1 MRKRDRLKRRLRDVL
16 GVSKADDAI
25 SNQNAAPE
33 VHAPPEPPAVHDAQA
48 KPVASA
54 EAAPDHA
61 STENPNVDDGSG
73 APSGGEAAPEQATE
87 TAAAEGDEKAAEM
100 AKKAAKHVERTRVAM
115 LKFIV
120 EQGGQ
125 AGLAEMHDLSERR
138 YFIGHKRFSD
148 LMEGIVDEG
157 LIEYDHSA
165 GIATITEDGRAY
177 IDQ

>member
-1 MRKRDRLKRRLRDVL
+1 MRKRDRLKRRLRDLL
-16 GVSKADDAI
+16 GASKADETT

-33 VHAPPEPPAVHDAQA
+33 VNALPDSPAVHEARVA
-48 KPVASA
+48 PVASS
-54 EAAPDHA
+54 EAVPDHA
-61 STENPNVDDGSG
+61 STEGSNVDDGSRP
-73 APSGGEAAPEQATE
+73 ASEGGGAPEQATE
-87 TAAAEGDEKAAEM
+87 AAAAEVDAKAAEM

-125 AGLAEMHDLSERR
+125 AGLADMHDLSERR
-138 YFIGHKRFSD
+138 YFIGHKRFSN

-157 LIEYDHSA
+157 LIEYDHGA

>member
-1 MRKRDRLKRRLRDVL
+1 MRKRDRLKRKLRDLL
-16 GVSKADDAI
+16 GASESEGAGPTQ
-25 SNQNAAPE
+25 SQAPE
-33 VHAPPEPPAVHDAQA
+33 MNV
-48 KPVASA
+48 PVASP
-54 EAAPDHA
+54 AAVEEQADAVDQPEVASSHA
-61 STENPNVDDGSG
+61 SPSVTNVDVKTGTSTE
-73 APSGGEAAPEQATE
+73 GEAALDNEAEATTDEPDPEAI
-87 TAAAEGDEKAAEM
+87 EM